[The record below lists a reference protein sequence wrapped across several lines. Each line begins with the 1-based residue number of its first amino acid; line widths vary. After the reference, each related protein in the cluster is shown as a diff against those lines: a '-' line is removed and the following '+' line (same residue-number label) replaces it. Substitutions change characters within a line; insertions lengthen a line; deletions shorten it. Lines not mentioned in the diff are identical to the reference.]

1 MKKDWSD
8 RTTNKAVHSQKNE
21 IFSSHF
27 GHSPFQFELQ
37 AQHKNVNEMYAA
49 HHRRIETGNIYYSL
63 YKRRQYLVH
72 SAINYMWCIIC
83 HILSLSIEKMT
94 KSLYTRLSY
103 MPGKLILCTVPSYF
117 STASFFRLTSMNLI
131 HFHLLFWLF
140 KPYKWIIPDFHI
152 FGTYGIN
159 FDVIYGM
166 RPVWYITNRT
176 CLECPFWP
184 ENNELYWEKL
194 PRFANHHLTE
204 TINMTDDI
212 YPTNI
217 IFMGSNYY
225 SLVGVRV
232 VSTHKSGQYYRQ

>member
-1 MKKDWSD
+1 
-8 RTTNKAVHSQKNE
+8 
-21 IFSSHF
+21 
-27 GHSPFQFELQ
+27 
-37 AQHKNVNEMYAA
+37 MY
-49 HHRRIETGNIYYSL
+49 YFPYSL
-63 YKRRQYLVH
+63 TQHRKNDKITLHTAVIYARQ
-72 SAINYMWCIIC
+72 INIM
-83 HILSLSIEKMT
+83 HRSLIF
-94 KSLYTRLSY
+94 L
-103 MPGKLILCTVPSYF
+103 PSFFF
-117 STASFFRLTSMNLI
+117 SHFFRLTSMNLI

-159 FDVIYGM
+159 CDVIYGM
-166 RPVWYITNRT
+166 RSVWYITNRT